1 MRVRVLYF
9 ARLRECRGQA
19 EEWVETSAQ
28 NLQGLYSELA
38 QRHGL
43 PVSSAGLQVAQN
55 GEFVAWDQVLLDGA
69 DVAMMPPF
77 SGG

>member
-9 ARLRECRGQA
+9 AGLRERRGQA
-19 EEWVETSAQ
+19 EEWVDTIAP
-28 NLQGLYSELA
+28 NLQDLYGELA

-43 PVSSAGLQVAQN
+43 PASSAGLQVAQN
-55 GEFVAWDQVLLDGA
+55 GEFVGWNQVLLDGA
-69 DVAMMPPF
+69 DVAFMPPF

>member
-1 MRVRVLYF
+1 
-9 ARLRECRGQA
+9 
-19 EEWVETSAQ
+19 
-28 NLQGLYSELA
+28 
-38 QRHGL
+38 
-43 PVSSAGLQVAQN
+43 LQVAQN

>member
-9 ARLRECRGQA
+9 AGLRERRGC
-19 EEWVETSAQ
+19 ENEWVETSAN
-28 NLQGLYSELA
+28 NLQSLYSELA
-38 QRHGL
+38 QRYGL